1 MVTDEQIGRNLSALR
16 GDMSQ
21 KDLAD
26 RMRRRGFKWSQATVW
41 AIEKGE
47 RPLRVTEA
55 EAIGDVFDIHGNVLG
70 HSETSFDR
78 TMRARAI
85 EGQLEE
91 IAGLA
96 YATFEAQRRMA
107 LVYDLIPAEERDE
120 DITPELL
127 ARNAVDYAL
136 QGLARAE
143 AHYRAELEVDQMM
156 DGPFEHGGRT
166 YHQAF
171 LRHVREQIDARRRES
186 DDPRDQE
193 RSDGVDQ
200 AES

>member
-1 MVTDEQIGRNLSALR
+1 
-16 GDMSQ
+16 
-21 KDLAD
+21 
-26 RMRRRGFKWSQATVW
+26 
-41 AIEKGE
+41 
-47 RPLRVTEA
+47 
-55 EAIGDVFDIHGNVLG
+55 
-70 HSETSFDR
+70 
-78 TMRARAI
+78 
-85 EGQLEE
+85 
-91 IAGLA
+91 
-96 YATFEAQRRMA
+96 MA
-107 LVYDLIPAEERDE
+107 LVYDLIPEEERDE

-156 DGPFEHGGRT
+156 DGPFEHRGRT

-186 DDPRDQE
+186 DEPRDQE